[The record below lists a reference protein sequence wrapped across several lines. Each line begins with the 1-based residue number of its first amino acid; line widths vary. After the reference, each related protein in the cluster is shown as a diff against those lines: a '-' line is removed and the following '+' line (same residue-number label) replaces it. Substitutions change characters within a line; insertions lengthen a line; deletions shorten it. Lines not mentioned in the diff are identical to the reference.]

1 MIIRQFMK
9 AAYIV
14 DDPKV
19 AYVLVDP
26 MRRAILSFL
35 RQKPMTQAQLA
46 DELGLSDASL
56 NYHMKKLKG
65 AGLVVISRRVAEE
78 HGIIQKFFSPVAF
91 LFVYDLDALPKD
103 ISRYFYPISVERAL
117 GMISALEV
125 NGSLVGGDGGNGKA
139 SSAAGRLNIG
149 AVTEDLSRLL
159 VSIARR
165 YEKRDAQHGDEG
177 VAYEI
182 YAKAVKAW
190 RLEYLQKEAGGEG
203 ATAASSAQPVKAK
216 AGSKARR

>member
-1 MIIRQFMK
+1 MK

-26 MRRAILSFL
+26 MRRAIMSFL
-35 RQKPMTQAQLA
+35 REKPMTQAQLA

-65 AGLVVISRRVAEE
+65 AGLVVITKRVAEE

-103 ISRYFYPISVERAL
+103 ISRYFYPVSVERAL
-117 GMISALEV
+117 GMISALDAK
-125 NGSLVGGDGGNGKA
+125 GGAYGRGGISGNRDGPQ
-139 SSAAGRLNIG
+139 LEIG
-149 AVTEDLSRLL
+149 VVTEGLSRLL
-159 VSIARR
+159 VDIARR
-165 YEKRDAQHGDEG
+165 YEKREAEHGDEG
-177 VAYEI
+177 IAYEI
-182 YAKAVKAW
+182 YGKAVRVW
-190 RLEYLQKEAGGEG
+190 LEQQQKKESAS
-203 ATAASSAQPVKAK
+203 AAASSAQVRAKTKAK
-216 AGSKARR
+216 AASH